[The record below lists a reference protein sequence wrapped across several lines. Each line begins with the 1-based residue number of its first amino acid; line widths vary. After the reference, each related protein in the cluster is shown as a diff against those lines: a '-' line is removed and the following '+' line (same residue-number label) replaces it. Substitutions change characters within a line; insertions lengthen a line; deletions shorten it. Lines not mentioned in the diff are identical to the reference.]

1 MVQPSRAARF
11 ETSHRASVIR
21 FDSISFCACFVLFL
35 AAWRRRPSCAS
46 PSSCARP
53 RPRSSTRP
61 RTARRHAA
69 APYYILLIVLE
80 SNSTREATPYPH
92 YSTTLPKE
100 RLLRANRSQKRC
112 CVLFSSCGT
121 CACALASAPLCAPP
135 TPARGAILETA
146 RWDFFLFFLRSQ
158 FGRRAA
164 QAHAVAPCLR
174 LQHAEWLSTVQK
186 ATEWMI
192 LNQGDA
198 SPVRRAEASKQ
209 KPRLAISH
217 PPHCAPHNQH
227 TSFLHSWRFL
237 SRKVG
242 SAREKNRGDELCQ
255 LLRETDAANAVRTC
269 APLCAHA
276 PPSATP
282 PPYS

>member
-1 MVQPSRAARF
+1 MQIEARSAAVCL
-11 ETSHRASVIR
+11 SLSV
-21 FDSISFCACFVLFL
+21 
-35 AAWRRRPSCAS
+35 
-46 PSSCARP
+46 
-53 RPRSSTRP
+53 
-61 RTARRHAA
+61 
-69 APYYILLIVLE
+69 
-80 SNSTREATPYPH
+80 
-92 YSTTLPKE
+92 
-100 RLLRANRSQKRC
+100 
-112 CVLFSSCGT
+112 
-121 CACALASAPLCAPP
+121 ACALALRCARLPP
-135 TPARGAILETA
+135 PQEARSWRQLDGIS
-146 RWDFFLFFLRSQ
+146 FFSFLRSQ

-198 SPVRRAEASKQ
+198 SPVRRADASKQ